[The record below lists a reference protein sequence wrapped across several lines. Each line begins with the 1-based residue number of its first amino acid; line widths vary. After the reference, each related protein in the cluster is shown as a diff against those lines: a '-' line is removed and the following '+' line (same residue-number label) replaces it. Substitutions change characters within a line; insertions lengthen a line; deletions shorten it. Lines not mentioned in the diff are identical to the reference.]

1 MPSTKELDAV
11 IAAAKAFGPLA
22 ALAEQAGAIK
32 GFEAHLARLKVDC
45 DDMERVREEKAI
57 KLAKVSGELK
67 AEQDRATENL
77 AELSAAHQQQL
88 QRADQE
94 LAKKRQALT
103 DLTTELAS
111 MVRDRVQLIDAA
123 VISQTAE
130 SVGERN
136 RLQEIVAN
144 LRTQQ
149 EGLLKDVRRLK
160 ATAQEIEA

>member
-1 MPSTKELDAV
+1 MPSTKEVDAV
-11 IAAAKAFGPLA
+11 IAAAKALAPLT
-22 ALAEQAGAIK
+22 ALADQAGAIK
-32 GFEAHLARLKVDC
+32 GFEAHLARLKLDC
-45 DDMERVREEKAI
+45 TDMEQVREEKAI
-57 KLAKVSGELK
+57 KLAKVSADLK
-67 AEQDRATENL
+67 AEQDRATESL
-77 AELSAAHQQQL
+77 AELSASHQQQL
-88 QRADQE
+88 QQADQE

-103 DLTTELAS
+103 DLITEMAS
-111 MVRDRVQLIDAA
+111 MVQDRVKLIDAA

-136 RLQEIVAN
+136 RLQEVVAN

>member
-1 MPSTKELDAV
+1 MPSIKELDAV

-45 DDMERVREEKAI
+45 DDMERVREEKAS

-111 MVRDRVQLIDAA
+111 LVRDRVQLIDAA